1 MSWSAWEACMFN
13 GSDVA
18 LVVSDDCQIMKAVNR
33 IRFHY
38 DIYHRFSVNFRPEV
52 RVDIRQEILTP

>member
-33 IRFHY
+33 FRF
-38 DIYHRFSVNFRPEV
+38 IMIFITVSA
-52 RVDIRQEILTP
+52 